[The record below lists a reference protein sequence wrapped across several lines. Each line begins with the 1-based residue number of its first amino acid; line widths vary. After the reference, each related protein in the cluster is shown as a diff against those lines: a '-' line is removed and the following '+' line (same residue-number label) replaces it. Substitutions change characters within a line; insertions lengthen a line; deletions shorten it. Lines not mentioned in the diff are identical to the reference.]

1 MSLRSIGTSGWPCAG
16 RELYAPAE
24 LGAKVI
30 LAGAVIFL
38 IRAFGYGG
46 KPCASGGRG
55 HEQLFL
61 GTPERAALA
70 VLAHQIRQQG
80 MTDNSEAL
88 MTSGGTDR
96 VNVFYKSW
104 G

>member
-1 MSLRSIGTSGWPCAG
+1 MLALRIHRAG
-16 RELYAPAE
+16 RELCASAE

-46 KPCASGGRG
+46 KPRASGGRG

-80 MTDNSEAL
+80 MTDKGEAL
-88 MTSGGTDR
+88 MTSGGADR
-96 VNVFYKSW
+96 ANVFYKSW

>member
-1 MSLRSIGTSGWPCAG
+1 MLALRIRRAG
-16 RELYAPAE
+16 RELCALVE

-38 IRAFGYGG
+38 IRALGCGG
-46 KPCASGGRG
+46 KPRASGGRG
-55 HEQLFL
+55 HEPLFL

-80 MTDNSEAL
+80 MADNSEAL
-88 MTSGGTDR
+88 MTSSGTGR